1 MAPNEHKETF
11 IKINIEKSNEALEV
25 AQESI
30 DKNRLT
36 TALNRIYYAVF
47 YTVNALAIKHDFT
60 TAKHSK
66 MMGWFN
72 QKFIYENKI
81 FDKELSKIYQNI
93 FMFRQKGDYDEEY
106 PIDIERAKELLAE
119 AKIFIEAVRKVI

>member
-1 MAPNEHKETF
+1 MVPNEYRD
-11 IKINIEKSNEALEV
+11 ILIQRNIEKSDEALEV

-47 YTVNALAIKHDFT
+47 YTVSALAEKHNFKT
-60 TAKHSK
+60 VKHSR

-72 QKFIYENKI
+72 QKFIYEDKF

-93 FMFRQKGDYDEEY
+93 FQFRQKGDYDAEY
-106 PIDIERAKELLAE
+106 PTDIEKAKELLAD
-119 AKIFIEAVRKVI
+119 AKIFIETVRKAI